1 MIRRPPRS
9 TRTDTLFPYT
19 TLFRSRFVDLNKA
32 LMPLAGD
39 LWGVSCYNYF
49 DRHNILDKKKSRPYL
64 RRPIRE
70 PSTPRSSCV
79 AVLRMAL
86 LTADCT
92 TPSRRPP
99 RGPVDPNRKSLRSEE
114 HTSELQSLMRTSYAV
129 FCLKKK
135 TQTH

>member
-1 MIRRPPRS
+1 
-9 TRTDTLFPYT
+9 
-19 TLFRSRFVDLNKA
+19 
-32 LMPLAGD
+32 MPLAGD

-99 RGPVDPNRKSLRSEE
+99 RGPVDPNRNDRKSTRLNSS
-114 HTSELQSLMRTSYAV
+114 HQWAYLMSSIA
-129 FCLKKK
+129 CK
-135 TQTH
+135 